1 MDLTNARVAILA
13 TDGFEESE
21 LAQPADALRRAG
33 ATVHII
39 APKDTTDAQI
49 KSWDED
55 DWGKSYAIDKTLAD
69 TNSSDYHALVLPGG
83 QINPDK
89 LHINEQ
95 AVDLVKSFI
104 ADNKIVAAICHGP
117 WLLAEADVLRGRKL
131 TSFKSIKTDLRNAG
145 ADWQDSA
152 VVVDEK
158 LITSR
163 DPDDLPG
170 FIEAIR
176 SQLRAAN

>member
-1 MDLTNARVAILA
+1 MEFNHAKVAILA

-21 LAQPADALRRAG
+21 LKQPLEALRQSG
-33 ATVHII
+33 ATVHVI
-39 APKDTTDAQI
+39 APKNSSDAKI
-49 KSWDED
+49 KAWDED
-55 DWGKSYAIDKTLAD
+55 DWGKEYPIDKTLSDARSD
-69 TNSSDYHALVLPGG
+69 DYHALILPGG

-89 LHINEQ
+89 LRINED
-95 AVDLVKSFI
+95 AVQFVKEFVN
-104 ADNKIVAAICHGP
+104 ANKTVAAICHGP
-117 WLLAEADVLRGRKL
+117 WLLAEADVLKGKKM
-131 TSFKSIKTDLRNAG
+131 TSFKSIKTDLKNAG
-145 ADWQDSA
+145 ADWQDNA

-176 SQLRAAN
+176 SQLRAAS